1 MNIFVCQANNNK
13 TTKSVFPFLLLPPTL
28 GQEKWNIH
36 IILAGEDGET
46 KAEREPTE

>member
-13 TTKSVFPFLLLPPTL
+13 TMDSVFLFPLLW
-28 GQEKWNIH
+28 GNRSRIH